1 MNKRLAFVFIIITL
15 TIDAMGIGL
24 IIPVMPEL
32 LREIGGGDLGN
43 AAIWGGVLSTVFAAM
58 QFLVGPTLGSMS
70 DRYGRRPVLL
80 ISLVVIAVDFVVMGL
95 AHSIWLLVITR
106 IVGGIAAATQST
118 AAAFIADIS
127 TPENRSANFGI
138 LGATFGVGF
147 VLGPLLGGLL
157 GEFGFRVPF
166 FAAAGL
172 ATFNLILGYF
182 VLPET
187 VTDKIRRPFDPARS
201 NPLGA
206 LRQIRKITGLAR
218 FLVVFFLYEFAFYV
232 YPAVWVYFSKTQFG
246 WNSAMIGVSLA
257 SFGISI
263 AVVQGLFI
271 RHIIPKLGERKTIVF
286 GLIFNISVF
295 LVLGF
300 ITSAFWAFLLAP
312 VSALGAIVIPAMRGI
327 MANKAEDNQQGEVQ
341 GIVASTQS
349 LAVIFAPL
357 VLTYVF
363 YASTRPESS
372 FNLPGAPFLFSAAI
386 VSLSLAIFVTR
397 QKGSISERKPH
408 NKPTKRITP

>member
-246 WNSAMIGVSLA
+246 WNSAMIGLSLA

>member
-106 IVGGIAAATQST
+106 IIGGIAAATQST

-246 WNSAMIGVSLA
+246 WNSAMIGLSLA

-397 QKGSISERKPH
+397 RKGSISERKQH

>member
-246 WNSAMIGVSLA
+246 WNSAMIGLSLA

-397 QKGSISERKPH
+397 QKGSIGERKPH